1 MGAPGAV
8 LALGLDSQ
16 SWQEAVGS
24 RSCTPEAPDTVQSR
38 IYSSPQL
45 PSLEACAWFGG
56 YWQLSHAH

>member
-1 MGAPGAV
+1 M

-38 IYSSPQL
+38 IYSRPQL